1 MALGA
6 IHHPRRIA
14 KALYALKIYLFRDQF
29 RLTSHETRG
38 VRDFCVFVVRLYVL
52 GSLLLTPSLLLTMI
66 LSFCKV

>member
-38 VRDFCVFVVRLYVL
+38 VRDFCVFVVRLYVRAWFTAPDAIAAPYHDL
-52 GSLLLTPSLLLTMI
+52 EFL
-66 LSFCKV
+66 